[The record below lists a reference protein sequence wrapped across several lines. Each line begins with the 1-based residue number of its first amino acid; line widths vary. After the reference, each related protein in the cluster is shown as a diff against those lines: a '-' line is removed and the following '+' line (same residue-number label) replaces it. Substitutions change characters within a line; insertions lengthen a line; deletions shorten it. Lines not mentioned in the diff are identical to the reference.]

1 MLKQIEYMNYSKY
14 DLKIKELLRDC
25 YCLSR
30 ETIFCVLSKNCP
42 KYNRIIDERLKLLKS
57 QGSIYSNRI
66 STGNNSHPIYYSS
79 KQLPP
84 TQLYHIQLIE
94 QIASVKL
101 KQGFKVLVQKVNKNL
116 ELIPDIEVSKDGV
129 VTFYE
134 IENTWKN
141 QRRVN
146 ENVSKYVKAKQI
158 DNVIFVFDDEPKAL
172 KYKEK
177 IREMYNVEEFSYYI
191 MQKN

>member
-1 MLKQIEYMNYSKY
+1 MTYSKY

-30 ETIFCVLSKNCP
+30 GSIFCILTQNCS
-42 KYNRIIDERLKLLKS
+42 KYNRIIDQRLKLLAS
-57 QGSIYSNRI
+57 QGLIYPTRI

-79 KQLPP
+79 KKLPP
-84 TQLYHIQLIE
+84 TQLHHIQTIGK
-94 QIASVKL
+94 IASIKL
-101 KQGFKVLVQKVNKNL
+101 KQGYKVLVQKINKNL

-129 VTFYE
+129 TTFYE

-146 ENVSKYVKAKQI
+146 EKVSKYVKAKQI

-177 IREMYNVEEFSYYI
+177 IREMYSVEEFNYYI
-191 MQKN
+191 MQQKT